1 MYYNNYHNN
10 NIYGTYGQYYLY
22 NNNNNYRYTYGL
34 AYQTNNNIYP
44 ISNNN
49 TMIKHQ
55 TPIKYLKPLIIQ
67 SPSFDATNNY
77 IAKTPTT
84 SPIKKSLIND
94 LNKVNYLSKSPE
106 PYIRIY
112 NKKNNFGNYNNYNNN
127 ESNLLINQGFNSI
140 KKSNILPQN
149 INYPQKQI
157 KALTPE
163 PNLRRRKKIKY
174 KISKNKTKFN
184 NYVTK
189 TFIPLKQNEIN
200 DNYQLNNIGTKYLSS
215 PYINYQKSPSIRK
228 TEPINNNSKIINVPT
243 NNYYYQINNYPTK
256 YIINRI
262 NPNIINKN
270 KDQHYQIKS
279 NDINIRQNR
288 FSKYSII
295 SRGEPSDNFNSAEFI
310 SVNLIGEGS
319 YGKIYCVQWIKNNKL
334 YAMKKLD
341 IKSLA
346 ELKEFQGKV
355 KMVKELYK
363 KTNHYG
369 FVKIFGDKVVPL
381 TGYNNIAYNYYIIM
395 ELGDRDWE
403 KEIQIR
409 LLHQRYYTEY
419 ELFQIVYQLVKTL
432 SIMQMN
438 KISHRDVKPQNVLI
452 INGIYK
458 LCDYGETRTIDGN
471 GLVIQNVRGSQLFM
485 SPILFYAY
493 NHNISQVMH
502 NSYKSDVFSLG
513 MCILLASCLTGYAL
527 YDIRELLDINAIS
540 KIINN
545 KLKQRYSSKLINLI
559 IQMLQID
566 ENLRMDFIQ
575 LETYILNLFKN

>member
-10 NIYGTYGQYYLY
+10 NIYGIYGQYYLN
-22 NNNNNYRYTYGL
+22 NNNNNYRYAYGL
-34 AYQTNNNIYP
+34 ANQTNNNIYP

-112 NKKNNFGNYNNYNNN
+112 NKNNNFGNYNNYNNN
-127 ESNLLINQGFNSI
+127 DSNLLINQGFNSI
-140 KKSNILPQN
+140 KKASILPQN
-149 INYPQKQI
+149 INYPQKQA

-200 DNYQLNNIGTKYLSS
+200 DNYQLNNIGTKYLNS

-243 NNYYYQINNYPTK
+243 NNYYYQINNYSTK

-355 KMVKELYK
+355 KLVKELYK

-458 LCDYGETRTIDGN
+458 LCDYGETRIIDGN

-502 NSYKSDVFSLG
+502 NSYKSDVFSFG